1 MYRYKILIVDD
12 DKLLQAS
19 LDDIL
24 SESYDT
30 LIAGSG
36 EEALRLFKSRPI
48 DLVLLDI
55 RLPGINGIETLRRMK
70 EIGGEAVVIM
80 MTAYEDV
87 KSVISSMKMGAFDY
101 LVKPLDIEEL
111 EVIIDKALENLKLKR
126 EVEELRR
133 QFVKEYNLDDIVAQS
148 NAMKLALRL
157 ADTIARSHDTTVLIE
172 GETGTGKE
180 VIARFIH
187 HRSDRF
193 DKPFV
198 NINCGAISK
207 ELVESELFGYEKGSF
222 TGGLQEGK
230 RGKFEAADGGTILLD
245 EISELLPATQVK
257 LLTFLEEKAFYPVG
271 GSAKKHVDVRII
283 AATNKS
289 LEDGIR
295 ENTFREDLYYRLNVA
310 RITIPP
316 LRDRQADILPLALF
330 FMNKFNEKF
339 RKQFRGISEDARKLL
354 LDHPWTGNVRE
365 MRNVIERVILME
377 DGHEIEPGHLEFM
390 KKTPG
395 ALSPSGNKIR
405 LPSTG
410 LNLDEL
416 TMDLI
421 IQALERS
428 GGHRGRA
435 AKLLGIS
442 RPTMIYRIEKYGIKV
457 QPDRSNLQRPRSPV

>member
-36 EEALRLFKSRPI
+36 EEALRLLKRRSV
-48 DLVLLDI
+48 DLVMLDI

-70 EIGGEAVVIM
+70 EMGGETVVIM

-111 EVIIDKALENLKLKR
+111 EIIIEKALENLKLKR

-133 QFVKEYNLDDIVAQS
+133 QFVKEYNLDNIVAQS
-148 NAMKLALRL
+148 NSMRLALRL

-187 HRSDRF
+187 HRSSRF
-193 DKPFV
+193 NKPFV
-198 NINCGAISK
+198 NINCGAITK

-230 RGKFEAADGGTILLD
+230 RGKFETADGGSILLD

-271 GSAKKHVDVRII
+271 GSEKRHVDVRII

-289 LEDGIR
+289 LEEGIR
-295 ENTFREDLYYRLNVA
+295 EGTFREDLFYRLNVA

-316 LRDRQADILPLALF
+316 LRERQADILPLALF
-330 FMNKFNEKF
+330 FMDKFNEKF
-339 RKQFRGISEDARKLL
+339 RKQFRTISEEARRLL
-354 LDHPWTGNVRE
+354 LEHPWTGNVRE
-365 MRNVIERVILME
+365 IRNVIERVVLME
-377 DGHEIEPGHLEFM
+377 TGDEIEPGHLAFM
-390 KKTPG
+390 KKSFGDAAT
-395 ALSPSGNKIR
+395 AARAIK
-405 LPSTG
+405 LPATG

-416 TMDLI
+416 TKDLI
-421 IQALERS
+421 VQALERT

-457 QPDRSNLQRPRSPV
+457 

>member
-36 EEALRLFKSRPI
+36 EEALRLLKSRSV
-48 DLVLLDI
+48 DLVMLDI

-70 EIGGEAVVIM
+70 EMGGETVVIM

-111 EVIIDKALENLKLKR
+111 EIIIEKALENLKLKR

-133 QFVKEYNLDDIVAQS
+133 QFVKEYNLDNIVAQS
-148 NAMKLALRL
+148 NSMRLALRL

-187 HRSDRF
+187 HRSGRF
-193 DKPFV
+193 NKPFV
-198 NINCGAISK
+198 NINCGAITK

-230 RGKFEAADGGTILLD
+230 RGKFETADGGSILLD

-271 GSAKKHVDVRII
+271 GSEKRHVDVRII

-289 LEDGIR
+289 LEEFIR
-295 ENTFREDLYYRLNVA
+295 EGTFREDLFYRLNVA

-316 LRDRQADILPLALF
+316 LRERQADILPLALF
-330 FMNKFNEKF
+330 FMDKFNEKF
-339 RKQFRGISEDARKLL
+339 RKQFRTISEEARRLL
-354 LDHPWTGNVRE
+354 LEHPWTGNVRE
-365 MRNVIERVILME
+365 IRNVIERVVLME
-377 DGHEIEPGHLEFM
+377 TGDEIEPGHLAFM
-390 KKTPG
+390 KKSFGDAAT
-395 ALSPSGNKIR
+395 AARAIR
-405 LPSTG
+405 LPATG

-416 TMDLI
+416 TKDLI
-421 IQALERS
+421 LQALERT

-457 QPDRSNLQRPRSPV
+457 

>member
-36 EEALRLFKSRPI
+36 EEALRLFKSRPL

-193 DKPFV
+193 NKPFI

-257 LLTFLEEKAFYPVG
+257 ILTFLEEKAFYPVG

-295 ENTFREDLYYRLNVA
+295 ENTFREDLFYRLNVA

-339 RKQFRGISEDARKLL
+339 RKQFRGVSEEARKLL

-365 MRNVIERVILME
+365 MRNVVERVILME
-377 DGHEIEPGHLEFM
+377 DGHEIEPGHLDFM
-390 KKTPG
+390 KKTSEG
-395 ALSPSGNKIR
+395 ISMAGSKIK
-405 LPSTG
+405 LPSAG

-416 TMDLI
+416 TRDLI
-421 IQALERS
+421 IQALERA

-435 AKLLGIS
+435 AMLLGMS

-457 QPDRSNLQRPRSPV
+457 

>member
-36 EEALRLFKSRPI
+36 EEALRLLKSRSV
-48 DLVLLDI
+48 DLVMLDI

-70 EIGGEAVVIM
+70 EMGGETVVIM

-111 EVIIDKALENLKLKR
+111 EIIIEKALENLKLKR

-133 QFVKEYNLDDIVAQS
+133 QFVKEYNLDNIVAQS
-148 NAMKLALRL
+148 NSMRLALRL
-157 ADTIARSHDTTVLIE
+157 AYTIARSHDTTVLIE

-187 HRSDRF
+187 HRSGRF
-193 DKPFV
+193 NKPFV
-198 NINCGAISK
+198 NINCGAITK

-230 RGKFEAADGGTILLD
+230 RGKFETADGGSILLD

-271 GSAKKHVDVRII
+271 GSEKRHVDVRII

-289 LEDGIR
+289 LEEGIR
-295 ENTFREDLYYRLNVA
+295 EGTFREDLFYRLNVA

-316 LRDRQADILPLALF
+316 LRERQADILPLALF
-330 FMNKFNEKF
+330 FMDKFNEKF
-339 RKQFRGISEDARKLL
+339 RKQFRTISEEARRLL
-354 LDHPWTGNVRE
+354 LEHPWTGNVRE
-365 MRNVIERVILME
+365 IRNVIERVVLME
-377 DGHEIEPGHLEFM
+377 TGDEIEPGHLAFM
-390 KKTPG
+390 KKSFGDAAT
-395 ALSPSGNKIR
+395 AARAIR
-405 LPSTG
+405 LPATG

-416 TMDLI
+416 TKDLI
-421 IQALERS
+421 LQALERT

-457 QPDRSNLQRPRSPV
+457 

>member
-36 EEALRLFKSRPI
+36 EEALRLLKSRSV
-48 DLVLLDI
+48 DLVMLDI

-70 EIGGEAVVIM
+70 EMGGETVVIM

-111 EVIIDKALENLKLKR
+111 EIIIEKALENLKLKR

-133 QFVKEYNLDDIVAQS
+133 QFVKEYNLDNIVAQS
-148 NAMKLALRL
+148 NSMRLALRL

-187 HRSDRF
+187 HRSGRF
-193 DKPFV
+193 NKPFV
-198 NINCGAISK
+198 NINCGAITK

-230 RGKFEAADGGTILLD
+230 RGKFETADGGSILLD

-271 GSAKKHVDVRII
+271 GSEKRHVDVRII

-289 LEDGIR
+289 LEEGIR
-295 ENTFREDLYYRLNVA
+295 EGTFREDLFYRLNVA

-316 LRDRQADILPLALF
+316 LRERQADILPLALF
-330 FMNKFNEKF
+330 FMDKFNEKF
-339 RKQFRGISEDARKLL
+339 RKQFRTISEEARRLL
-354 LDHPWTGNVRE
+354 LEHPWTGNVRE
-365 MRNVIERVILME
+365 IRNVIERVVLME
-377 DGHEIEPGHLEFM
+377 TGDEIEPGHLTFM
-390 KKTPG
+390 KKSFGDAAT
-395 ALSPSGNKIR
+395 AARAIK
-405 LPSTG
+405 LPATG

-416 TMDLI
+416 TKDLI
-421 IQALERS
+421 LQALERT

-457 QPDRSNLQRPRSPV
+457 

>member
-24 SESYDT
+24 SEGYDT

-36 EEALRLFKSRPI
+36 EEALRLLKNRPV

-55 RLPGINGIETLRRMK
+55 RLPGINGIETLRRIK
-70 EIGGEAVVIM
+70 EVGGEAVVIM

-87 KSVISSMKMGAFDY
+87 KSVLSSMKMGAFDY

-111 EVIIDKALENLKLKR
+111 EVIIEKGLENLKLKR

-133 QFVKEYNLDDIVAQS
+133 HFVKEYNLDNVVAQS

-172 GETGTGKE
+172 GDTGTGKE
-180 VIARFIH
+180 VVARFIH

-193 DKPFV
+193 NKPFV

-230 RGKFEAADGGTILLD
+230 RGKFEAADGGTLLLD
-245 EISELLPATQVK
+245 EISELLPSTQVK

-271 GSAKKHVDVRII
+271 GSEKKHVDVRII
-283 AATNKS
+283 AATNKR

-295 ENTFREDLYYRLNVA
+295 EGAFREDLYYRLNVA

-316 LRDRQADILPLALF
+316 LRERQADILPLALF
-330 FMNKFNEKF
+330 FINKFNEKF
-339 RKQFRGISEDARKLL
+339 GKRFQAISEEAKILL

-365 MRNVIERVILME
+365 MRNVIERVMLME
-377 DGHEIEPGHLEFM
+377 DSREIEPHHLEFM
-390 KKTPG
+390 KKN
-395 ALSPSGNKIR
+395 PSGDVTATGRTIK

-416 TMDLI
+416 SKDLI
-421 IQALERS
+421 VQALERC

-435 AKLLGIS
+435 AKLLGMS
-442 RPTMIYRIEKYGIKV
+442 RPTIIYRIEKYGIKV
-457 QPDRSNLQRPRSPV
+457 

>member
-36 EEALRLFKSRPI
+36 EEALRLLKSRSV
-48 DLVLLDI
+48 DLVMLDI

-70 EIGGEAVVIM
+70 EMGGETVVIM

-111 EVIIDKALENLKLKR
+111 EIIIEKALENLKLKR

-133 QFVKEYNLDDIVAQS
+133 QFVKEYNLDNIVAQS
-148 NAMKLALRL
+148 NSMRLVLRL

-187 HRSDRF
+187 HRSSRF
-193 DKPFV
+193 NKPFV
-198 NINCGAISK
+198 NINCGAITK

-230 RGKFEAADGGTILLD
+230 RGKFETADGGSILLD

-271 GSAKKHVDVRII
+271 GSEKRHVDVRII

-289 LEDGIR
+289 LEEGIR
-295 ENTFREDLYYRLNVA
+295 EGTFREDLFYRLNVA

-316 LRDRQADILPLALF
+316 LRERQADILPLALF
-330 FMNKFNEKF
+330 FMDKFNEKF
-339 RKQFRGISEDARKLL
+339 RKQFRTISEEARRLL
-354 LDHPWTGNVRE
+354 LEHPWTGNVRE
-365 MRNVIERVILME
+365 IRNVIERVVLME
-377 DGHEIEPGHLEFM
+377 TGDEIEPGHLAFM
-390 KKTPG
+390 KKSFGDAAT
-395 ALSPSGNKIR
+395 AARAIR
-405 LPSTG
+405 LPATG

-416 TMDLI
+416 TKDLI
-421 IQALERS
+421 LQALERT

-457 QPDRSNLQRPRSPV
+457 

>member
-36 EEALRLFKSRPI
+36 EEALRLFKSRPL

-87 KSVISSMKMGAFDY
+87 KSVLSSMKMGAFDY

-193 DKPFV
+193 NKPFI

-295 ENTFREDLYYRLNVA
+295 ENTFREDLFYRLNVA

-339 RKQFRGISEDARKLL
+339 RKQFRGISEEAQKLL

-365 MRNVIERVILME
+365 IRNVIERVILME
-377 DGHEIEPGHLEFM
+377 DGREIEPGQLDFM
-390 KKTPG
+390 KKTSG
-395 ALSPSGNKIR
+395 DLSMAGSKIR

-416 TMDLI
+416 TRDLI

-435 AKLLGIS
+435 AKLLGMS

-457 QPDRSNLQRPRSPV
+457 

>member
-87 KSVISSMKMGAFDY
+87 KSVLSSMKMGAFDY

-457 QPDRSNLQRPRSPV
+457 

>member
-24 SESYDT
+24 SETYDT

-36 EEALRLFKSRPI
+36 EEALRLFKSRPV
-48 DLVLLDI
+48 DLVMLDI

-70 EIGGEAVVIM
+70 ELGGEAVVIM

-157 ADTIARSHDTTVLIE
+157 SDTIARSYDTTVLIE

-193 DKPFV
+193 NKPFV

-230 RGKFEAADGGTILLD
+230 RGKFEAADGGSILLD

-271 GSAKKHVDVRII
+271 GSEKKHVDVRII

-289 LEDGIR
+289 LEEGIR

-316 LRDRQADILPLALF
+316 LRERLADILPLALF

-339 RKQFRGISEDARKLL
+339 RKQFRGISEEAQKVL

-377 DGHEIEPGHLEFM
+377 DGQEIEPGHLVFM
-390 KKTPG
+390 KKT
-395 ALSPSGNKIR
+395 SGDIATAGRTIK
-405 LPSTG
+405 LPSSG

-416 TMDLI
+416 SKDLI
-421 IQALERS
+421 VQALERS

-435 AKLLGIS
+435 AKLLGMS

-457 QPDRSNLQRPRSPV
+457 

>member
-1 MYRYKILIVDD
+1 MLY
-12 DKLLQAS
+12 
-19 LDDIL
+19 
-24 SESYDT
+24 
-30 LIAGSG
+30 
-36 EEALRLFKSRPI
+36 
-48 DLVLLDI
+48 I

-70 EIGGEAVVIM
+70 EMGGETVVIM

-111 EVIIDKALENLKLKR
+111 EIIIEKALENLKLKR

-133 QFVKEYNLDDIVAQS
+133 QFVKEYNLDNIVAQS
-148 NAMKLALRL
+148 NSMRLALRL

-187 HRSDRF
+187 HRSSRF
-193 DKPFV
+193 NKPFV
-198 NINCGAISK
+198 NINCGAITK

-230 RGKFEAADGGTILLD
+230 RGKFETADGGSILLD

-271 GSAKKHVDVRII
+271 GSEKRHVDVRII

-289 LEDGIR
+289 LEEGIR
-295 ENTFREDLYYRLNVA
+295 EGTFREDLFYRLNVA

-316 LRDRQADILPLALF
+316 LRERQADILPLALF
-330 FMNKFNEKF
+330 FMDKFNEKF
-339 RKQFRGISEDARKLL
+339 RKQFRTISEEARRLL
-354 LDHPWTGNVRE
+354 LEHPWTGNVRE
-365 MRNVIERVILME
+365 IRNVIERVVLME
-377 DGHEIEPGHLEFM
+377 TGDEIEPGHLAFM
-390 KKTPG
+390 KKSFGDAAT
-395 ALSPSGNKIR
+395 AARAIR
-405 LPSTG
+405 LPATG

-416 TMDLI
+416 TKDLI
-421 IQALERS
+421 LQALERT

-457 QPDRSNLQRPRSPV
+457 

>member
-24 SESYDT
+24 SETYDT

-36 EEALRLFKSRPI
+36 EEALRLFKSRPV
-48 DLVLLDI
+48 DLVMLDI

-70 EIGGEAVVIM
+70 ELGGEAVVIM

-157 ADTIARSHDTTVLIE
+157 SDTIARSYDTTVLIE

-193 DKPFV
+193 NKPFV

-230 RGKFEAADGGTILLD
+230 RGKFEAADGGSILLD

-271 GSAKKHVDVRII
+271 GSEKKHVDVRII

-289 LEDGIR
+289 LEEGIR

-316 LRDRQADILPLALF
+316 LRERLADILPLALF

-339 RKQFRGISEDARKLL
+339 RKQFRGISEEAQKLL

-377 DGHEIEPGHLEFM
+377 DGQEIEPGHLVFM
-390 KKTPG
+390 KKT
-395 ALSPSGNKIR
+395 SGDIATAGRTIK
-405 LPSTG
+405 LPSSG

-416 TMDLI
+416 SKDLI
-421 IQALERS
+421 VQALERS

-435 AKLLGIS
+435 AKLLGMS

-457 QPDRSNLQRPRSPV
+457 